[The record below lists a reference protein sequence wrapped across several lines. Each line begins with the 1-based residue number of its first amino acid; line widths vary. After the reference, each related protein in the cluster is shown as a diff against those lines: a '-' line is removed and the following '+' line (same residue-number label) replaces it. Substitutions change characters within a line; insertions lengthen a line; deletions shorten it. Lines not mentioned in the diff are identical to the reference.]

1 MISSTEKALRDLLA
15 QRILILDGAMGTMIQ
30 QYKLQEA
37 DYRGERFADWKGQDL
52 KGNNDLLVLT
62 KPDIIREIHGK
73 YIAAGADIIETNT
86 FNSTTIS
93 QADYGLEHLV
103 PELNLAAAK
112 VAREA
117 ADAVTDRRVFVAG
130 AIGPLNRT
138 LSISRDVNDPGKR
151 EVTFEEVAAA
161 YTEQIET
168 LVAGGVDILLVET
181 IFDTLNAKA
190 ALFAIARFFEKHPRM
205 PVMASGTITDLSGR
219 TLTGQTVEAFLN
231 SLAHFP
237 LLSIGLNCALGPK
250 EMRPYIEELSNI
262 SPFFIST
269 YPNAGLPDPLSPTGF
284 PETPESLA
292 PQLLEWAEQGWLNV
306 IGGCCGTTPDHI
318 KAIADVVRGLPPRRI
333 PARTTTLRL
342 SGLEPFTARPEI
354 PFINIGERT
363 NVTGSP
369 KFAKLILAGNYDE
382 ALAVARQQ
390 VEAGAQI
397 IDVNMDEGM
406 LDGAAAMTKFLN
418 LVASEPD
425 ISRVPVMIDSSKWE
439 VLEAGLRCVQGK
451 CVVNSI
457 SLKEGPEKFKEQ
469 ARLIRAY
476 GAATI
481 VMAFDE
487 QGQAD
492 SFERK
497 IQICER
503 AYRMLVDE
511 VGFPPEDII
520 FDPNILTVA
529 TGIEEHNDYANAFI
543 NATRWIKENLP
554 YARVSGG
561 ISNISFSFR
570 GNNPVREAMHAAF
583 LYHAIKAGLDMGI
596 VNAGQLGIYEDIP
609 KDLLELIED
618 VLLNR
623 RPDATERLV
632 TFAENFKASKTGGT
646 GSAPVQDTAWRELP
660 VEKRLQHALIK
671 GIVDHI
677 DADTEEALNKYGK
690 PLSVIEGPLMDG
702 MKIVGDLF
710 GEGKMFLPQVVKSA
724 RVMKKSVAWLTP
736 LMEAERAANPNAR
749 TQGRILMATVKG
761 DVHDIGKNIVG
772 VVLACNNYEVID
784 MGVMVPCEKILATA
798 QEKNC
803 DIIGLSGLITP
814 SLDEMI
820 HVAKEMQRQGF
831 TIPLM
836 IGGATTSR
844 AHTAVKISQY
854 YSGGVV
860 HVLDASRA
868 VNVASSLLSPEQKP
882 AFLANLESDYEKLRV
897 EHSGRQAGKPMLS
910 LEDAIANAPKLSH
923 EEIAVPEQTGVVV
936 FESAKPAPE
945 LPRRIGGLE
954 VASDSELK
962 QIFSLAC
969 PPTWFSTDDTPK
981 MVEEKR
987 RLKAMNFEDAAIAEF
1002 LDEYCE
1008 ISSYSNAFDGSTPIL
1023 LVAPSTSGRNRIP
1036 LLFARWLQK
1045 TFGGEIYDGLVSLA
1059 QEEAKNRRGYL
1070 EKVSSPSLIEVP
1082 PDTSRFV
1089 GKRIILVD
1097 DILTSG
1103 ETINAIQESL
1113 YESGI
1118 EISGVVVL
1126 GAAMSAKPAVTTSA
1140 KQLATKLATA
1150 LQIDPKKITEELKV
1164 AHSHVYANLLR
1175 KAAKDAETNPQAVYD
1190 TLTRKAETL
1199 RRTSRLHVSGERSQ
1213 QPDANTG
1220 GTQDTRSVERVLPL
1234 EARELSETLPEL
1246 GAVHINVVGSK
1257 GSVSSSS
1264 QRRAVSLRDLIP
1276 FIDWSPFFHT
1286 WELHERY
1293 PGIFDDPKCGVEAKK
1308 LFDDAQALLAE
1319 IVADDSLQLRG
1330 ACGLFPAN
1338 REGEDIVVY
1347 TDETRTEE
1355 AVRFYGLRQQMKKPE
1370 GQFNFSIA
1378 DFVAPAP
1385 TKDYVGAFAVTSG
1398 HNMLELVKKFK
1409 AAHDDYNVIMT
1420 EAIADRFAE
1429 AFAEYMHKFA
1439 RDAWGFGKT
1448 ENLTPEELI
1457 REKYRGIRPAPGY
1470 PAQPD
1475 HTEKW
1480 AIWKLLDAE
1489 QNTGITLTESLAM
1502 FPASSVSGLY
1512 FAHPEAKY
1520 FAVGK
1525 IERDQIESYAQRKG
1539 MSFEEAQKWLQ
1550 PYLNYNPDSQL
1561 TRPCQPGVSN

>member
-1 MISSTEKALRDLLA
+1 MISSTEKALRDLIT

-37 DYRGERFADWKGQDL
+37 DYRGERFGDWKGQDL

-62 KPDIIREIHGK
+62 KPDIIREIHCK

-86 FNSTTIS
+86 FNATTIS

-161 YTEQIET
+161 YTEQIEN

-262 SPFFIST
+262 SPFFVST

-292 PQLLEWAEQGWLNV
+292 PQLLDWAEQGWLNI
-306 IGGCCGTTPDHI
+306 IGGCCGTTPGHI

-439 VLEAGLRCVQGK
+439 VLESGLRCVQGK

-497 IQICER
+497 VQICER
-503 AYRMLVDE
+503 GYRMLVDE

-609 KDLLELIED
+609 EDLLELIED

-623 RPDATERLV
+623 RADATERLV
-632 TFAENFKASKTGGT
+632 TFAENFKSSKAAGT
-646 GSAPVQDTAWRELP
+646 GSAPLQDTAWRELP

-710 GEGKMFLPQVVKSA
+710 GAGKMFLPQVVKSA

-831 TIPLM
+831 SIPLM
-836 IGGATTSR
+836 IGGATTSK

-854 YSGGVV
+854 YPGGVV

-897 EHSGRQAGKPMLS
+897 EHAGRQAGKPMLP
-910 LEDAIANAPKLSH
+910 LAEAIANAPELSH
-923 EEIAVPEQTGVVV
+923 DNIAVPEQTGVVV
-936 FESAKPAPE
+936 FES
-945 LPRRIGGLE
+945 
-954 VASDSELK
+954 
-962 QIFSLAC
+962 
-969 PPTWFSTDDTPK
+969 
-981 MVEEKR
+981 
-987 RLKAMNFEDAAIAEF
+987 
-1002 LDEYCE
+1002 
-1008 ISSYSNAFDGSTPIL
+1008 
-1023 LVAPSTSGRNRIP
+1023 
-1036 LLFARWLQK
+1036 
-1045 TFGGEIYDGLVSLA
+1045 
-1059 QEEAKNRRGYL
+1059 
-1070 EKVSSPSLIEVP
+1070 
-1082 PDTSRFV
+1082 
-1089 GKRIILVD
+1089 
-1097 DILTSG
+1097 
-1103 ETINAIQESL
+1103 
-1113 YESGI
+1113 
-1118 EISGVVVL
+1118 
-1126 GAAMSAKPAVTTSA
+1126 
-1140 KQLATKLATA
+1140 
-1150 LQIDPKKITEELKV
+1150 
-1164 AHSHVYANLLR
+1164 
-1175 KAAKDAETNPQAVYD
+1175 KAAGN
-1190 TLTRKAETL
+1190 
-1199 RRTSRLHVSGERSQ
+1199 
-1213 QPDANTG
+1213 
-1220 GTQDTRSVERVLPL
+1220 
-1234 EARELSETLPEL
+1234 
-1246 GAVHINVVGSK
+1246 I
-1257 GSVSSSS
+1257 
-1264 QRRAVSLRDLIP
+1264 SLKDLIP

-1286 WELHERY
+1286 WELRGRY
-1293 PGIFDDPKCGVEAKK
+1293 PGIFEDPNCGVEAKK
-1308 LFDDAQALLAE
+1308 LFDDAQKLLAE
-1319 IVADDSLQLRG
+1319 IVADESLHLRG
-1330 ACGLFPAN
+1330 VCGLFPAN
-1338 REGEDIVVY
+1338 RDGEDVVVY
-1347 TDETRTEE
+1347 TDESRGEV
-1355 AVRFYGLRQQMKKPE
+1355 AVRFHGLRQQMKKPE

-1385 TKDYVGAFAVTSG
+1385 AKDYVGAFAVTSG
-1398 HNMLELVKKFK
+1398 HGMLELVKKFK
-1409 AAHDDYNVIMT
+1409 ATHDDYNVIMT

-1439 RDAWGFGKT
+1439 RDTWGFGKT

-1489 QNTGITLTESLAM
+1489 RNTGITLTESLAM

-1512 FAHPEAKY
+1512 FGHPDSKY

-1539 MSFEEAQKWLQ
+1539 MTVEEAQKWLQ
-1550 PYLNYNPDSQL
+1550 PYLNYDPDSQL